1 MSEETTKIAGEYIVE
16 PNLKEVS
23 DSLSE
28 QSIDI
33 TNIVKNIDTK
43 VFLKKF
49 QEATEQELTNL
60 LVNLKNSEDKKTVQ
74 EISLKM
80 IALYQKMYFVK
91 TEKERASIQ
100 RTLNNYKSAVAA
112 ISARYELDVAN
123 AIINICKKSSAIA
136 LSCAISFVAL

>member
-33 TNIVKNIDTK
+33 TNIVKDIDTE

-60 LVNLKNSEDKKTVQ
+60 LVNLKNSEDKKNCSGNFS
-74 EISLKM
+74 ENDCSLPENVFRKDR
-80 IALYQKMYFVK
+80 K
-91 TEKERASIQ
+91 R
-100 RTLNNYKSAVAA
+100 KSFN
-112 ISARYELDVAN
+112 SEN
-123 AIINICKKSSAIA
+123 SK
-136 LSCAISFVAL
+136 